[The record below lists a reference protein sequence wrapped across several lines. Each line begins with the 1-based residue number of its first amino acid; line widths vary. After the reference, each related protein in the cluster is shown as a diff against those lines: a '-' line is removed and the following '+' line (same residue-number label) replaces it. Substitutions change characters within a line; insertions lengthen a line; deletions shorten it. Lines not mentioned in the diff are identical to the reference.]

1 MVKKSKVALHVVIW
15 KNHYVI
21 LSSRKSKRTVCSIC
35 LICVKTYTFVYLC
48 LLINLRVFTH
58 LSLMEIV
65 MKGFLS
71 EGKNVST
78 SVGLGGCVKWGSS
91 FPENLFPS
99 LCPSKGDTVFS
110 TSVP

>member
-35 LICVKTYTFVYLC
+35 LICVETYTFVYLC

-58 LSLMEIV
+58 LSLMEMV

-71 EGKNVST
+71 KGKNVST
-78 SVGLGGCVKWGSS
+78 SVGLGGCVKWGYS
-91 FPENLFPS
+91 FLENLFPS
-99 LCPSKGDTVFS
+99 LCPSNGDMVFS